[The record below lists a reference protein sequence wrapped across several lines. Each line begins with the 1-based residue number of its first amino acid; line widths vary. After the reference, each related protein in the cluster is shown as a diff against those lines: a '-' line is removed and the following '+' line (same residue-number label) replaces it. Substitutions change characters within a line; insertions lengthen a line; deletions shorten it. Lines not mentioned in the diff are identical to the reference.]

1 MNLKTFLQGPWF
13 QRIVLFVWLVS
24 SALVMFS
31 QKTID
36 AIVNVTLYG
45 YGLQFSDRWAI
56 PYWTYAHMLYATQFV
71 SIALTAVALASGFLR
86 KENGDRRTPKR
97 EKNNDRPAS
106 KPEQNANVSVPGR
119 EKTTRCTTG
128 ISCPTCKKTLS
139 RPLVMLDF
147 SDGKATLVNVCP
159 YCNAVLGKAE
169 EQNESQT
176 IADQGKEVVR

>member
-1 MNLKTFLQGPWF
+1 MNLKTFLQGSWF

-45 YGLQFSDRWAI
+45 YGLHFSDIWAI
-56 PYWTYAHMLYATQFV
+56 PYWTYARMLYATQFV

-86 KENGDRRTPKR
+86 KENGDRRTPKHER
-97 EKNNDRPAS
+97 NVDIPAS
-106 KPEQNANVSVPGR
+106 KPEQNARISVSGQ
-119 EKTTRCTTG
+119 EKTTGCTTG
-128 ISCPTCKKTLS
+128 ISCQTCKKTLS
-139 RPLVMLDF
+139 KALVMLDF
-147 SDGKATLVNVCP
+147 SDGQATLVNVCP

-169 EQNESQT
+169 QNDSQT
-176 IADQGKEVVR
+176 TADQGKEVVR